1 MKRISCLLVANR
13 GEIAVRII
21 RACQDLGIKTVLAA
35 SEADRESLP
44 AKMADRVVCIG
55 PASPTESYLKVG
67 TLIMAAVG
75 SGAEAVHPG
84 YGFLAEQPELPEAC
98 ARYSLIFVGPKAE
111 QIRQMGDKILA
122 RQMAKDLGIP
132 IISGSGLIQDLGQAI
147 PAAEKLGYPVLLKAA
162 AGGGGRGMKIA
173 RQPKDLEIIFTEAS
187 AEAYAAFGDSRLY
200 LERFIPR
207 ARHIEI
213 QIMGD
218 QHGKIVQLGERDCSL
233 QRRYQKMVE
242 EAPSPVLS
250 SDLRAAMGEAAL
262 ALAHQIQYENAGT
275 IEFLLDQDGMKF
287 YFLEMNTR
295 IQVEHPVTEMITGRD
310 LVKEQILIAGG
321 RPLSFSQ
328 EDVKLKGHSIECRI
342 NAESPQQGFRP
353 CPGRMDLWKAP
364 RGDGIRVDSHCYT
377 GYFVPPHYD
386 SLLAKVIA
394 WGRNRLEAI
403 VRIQKAL
410 GDFGATGV
418 ETTIPFHRFLLRNRD
433 FLQGA
438 VHTRWIE
445 DVLLKEFEQHGRDYL
460 C

>member
-13 GEIAVRII
+13 SEIAVRII
-21 RACQDLGIKTVLAA
+21 RACRDLGIKTVLAA
-35 SEADRESLP
+35 SEADHESLP
-44 AKMADRVVCIG
+44 AKMADRVVRIG
-55 PASPTESYLKVG
+55 PASPTESYLKLG
-67 TLIMAAVG
+67 ALIMAAIG

-98 ARYSLIFVGPKAE
+98 ARYGLIFVGPKAE

-132 IISGSGLIQDLGQAI
+132 VIPGSALVQDLGEATT
-147 PAAEKLGYPVLLKAA
+147 AAEKLGFPVLLKAA

-173 RQPKDLEIIFTEAS
+173 RQPEDMKIIFAEAS
-187 AEAYAAFGDSRLY
+187 AEAHAAFGDSRLY

-250 SDLRAAMGEAAL
+250 SDLRAAMGKAAL

-275 IEFLLDQDGMKF
+275 IEFLLDQDRMMF

-328 EDVKLKGHSIECRI
+328 EDVKLTGHSIECRI
-342 NAESPQQGFRP
+342 NAESPHQGFRP

-410 GDFGATGV
+410 GDFLVTGV
-418 ETTIPFHRFLLRNRD
+418 ETTIPFHRFLLRNPD
-433 FLQGA
+433 FIQGTL
-438 VHTRWIE
+438 HTRWIE

>member
-1 MKRISCLLVANR
+1 MNRISCLLVANR
-13 GEIAVRII
+13 SEIALRII
-21 RACQDLGIKTVLAA
+21 RACRDLGIKTVLAV
-35 SEADRESLP
+35 SEADRGSLP
-44 AKMADRVVCIG
+44 AKMADRIVCIG
-55 PASPTESYLKVG
+55 PPPATESYLKIG
-67 TLIMAAVG
+67 TLVMAAIG

-84 YGFLAEQPELPEAC
+84 YGFLAEQPELAEAC
-98 ARYSLIFVGPKAE
+98 ARYNLIFVGPKAE
-111 QIRQMGDKILA
+111 QIRQMGDKIFA

-132 IISGSGLIQDLGQAI
+132 VIPGSGLIQDLGEAI
-147 PAAEKLGYPVLLKAA
+147 RAAEKLGYPVLLKAA

-173 RQPKDLEIIFTEAS
+173 RQAEDMKILF
-187 AEAYAAFGDSRLY
+187 AEAGAEAQAAFGDSRLY

-207 ARHIEI
+207 ARHVEI

-218 QHGKIVQLGERDCSL
+218 QYGQIVQMGERDCSL
-233 QRRYQKMVE
+233 QRRYQKMLE
-242 EAPSPVLS
+242 EAPSPSLS
-250 SDLRAAMGEAAL
+250 PDLRAAMGTAAL
-262 ALAHQIQYENAGT
+262 ALACRIRYENAGT
-275 IEFLLDQDGMKF
+275 IEFIFDQDERKF

-295 IQVEHPVTEMITGRD
+295 IQVEHPVTEMITGVD
-310 LVKEQILIAGG
+310 LVKEQIRIASGQ
-321 RPLSFSQ
+321 PLSFSQ
-328 EDVKLKGHSIECRI
+328 EDVKLRGHSIECRI

-403 VRIQKAL
+403 GRMQRAL
-410 GDFGATGV
+410 EDFLVTGV
-418 ETTIPFHRFLLRNRD
+418 ETTIPFHRFLLKNLD
-433 FLQGA
+433 FIQGA

-445 DVLLKEFEQHGRDYL
+445 DVLLKEFEQHDRDHL

>member
-1 MKRISCLLVANR
+1 MNRISCLLVANR
-13 GEIAVRII
+13 SEIALRII
-21 RACQDLGIKTVLAA
+21 RACRDLGIKTVLAV
-35 SEADRESLP
+35 SEADRGSLP
-44 AKMADRVVCIG
+44 AKMADRIVCIG
-55 PASPTESYLKVG
+55 PPPATESYLKIGALV
-67 TLIMAAVG
+67 MAAIG

-98 ARYSLIFVGPKAE
+98 ARYNLIFVGPKAE
-111 QIRQMGDKILA
+111 QIRQMGDKIFA

-132 IISGSGLIQDLGQAI
+132 VIPGSELIQDLDQATR
-147 PAAEKLGYPVLLKAA
+147 AAEELGYPVLLKAA

-173 RQPKDLEIIFTEAS
+173 RQAEDMKILFAEAS
-187 AEAYAAFGDSRLY
+187 AEAQAAFGDSRLY

-207 ARHIEI
+207 ARHVEI

-218 QHGKIVQLGERDCSL
+218 QYGQIVQMGERDCSL
-233 QRRYQKMVE
+233 QRRYQKMLE
-242 EAPSPVLS
+242 EAPSPSLS
-250 SDLRAAMGEAAL
+250 PDLRAAMGKAAL
-262 ALAHQIQYENAGT
+262 ALAYRIRYENAGT
-275 IEFLLDQDGMKF
+275 IEFIFDQDERKF

-295 IQVEHPVTEMITGRD
+295 IQVEHPITEMITGVD
-310 LVKEQILIAGG
+310 LVKEQIRIASGE
-321 RPLSFSQ
+321 PLSFSQ
-328 EDVKLKGHSIECRI
+328 EDVKLRGHSIECRI

-364 RGDGIRVDSHCYT
+364 RGDGIRVDSHCYA

-403 VRIQKAL
+403 ARMQRAL
-410 GDFGATGV
+410 EDFLVTGV
-418 ETTIPFHRFLLRNRD
+418 ETTIPFHRFLLKNPD
-433 FLQGA
+433 FIQGA

-445 DVLLKEFEQHGRDYL
+445 DVLLKEFEQHGRDHL

>member
-1 MKRISCLLVANR
+1 
-13 GEIAVRII
+13 
-21 RACQDLGIKTVLAA
+21 
-35 SEADRESLP
+35 
-44 AKMADRVVCIG
+44 
-55 PASPTESYLKVG
+55 
-67 TLIMAAVG
+67 
-75 SGAEAVHPG
+75 
-84 YGFLAEQPELPEAC
+84 
-98 ARYSLIFVGPKAE
+98 
-111 QIRQMGDKILA
+111 
-122 RQMAKDLGIP
+122 
-132 IISGSGLIQDLGQAI
+132 
-147 PAAEKLGYPVLLKAA
+147 
-162 AGGGGRGMKIA
+162 
-173 RQPKDLEIIFTEAS
+173 
-187 AEAYAAFGDSRLY
+187 
-200 LERFIPR
+200 
-207 ARHIEI
+207 
-213 QIMGD
+213 
-218 QHGKIVQLGERDCSL
+218 
-233 QRRYQKMVE
+233 
-242 EAPSPVLS
+242 
-250 SDLRAAMGEAAL
+250 
-262 ALAHQIQYENAGT
+262 
-275 IEFLLDQDGMKF
+275 MKF

-410 GDFGATGV
+410 GDFGVTGV
-418 ETTIPFHRFLLRNRD
+418 ETTIPFHRFLLRNPD